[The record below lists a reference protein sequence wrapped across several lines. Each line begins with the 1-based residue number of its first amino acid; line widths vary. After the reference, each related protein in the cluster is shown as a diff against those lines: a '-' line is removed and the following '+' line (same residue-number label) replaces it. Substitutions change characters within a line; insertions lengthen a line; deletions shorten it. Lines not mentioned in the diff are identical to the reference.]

1 MLENL
6 NFESMFQPE
15 IVLIFLFAGI
25 IKGLIGLGV
34 PMITLSLMSL
44 FQPIPSAVVIT
55 LLPSFLTNIWQ
66 MAKGGNFRKL
76 SRKLWGLI
84 VMVPPGVW
92 LGTYFLDKFDL
103 PWFSVILGSL
113 LLIFGIISLGGF
125 KFEVPK
131 GQENLWGTFAGLVG
145 GLMMG
150 MTGIFSVPSVFYI
163 YGLGLSRD
171 ELVQAL
177 GIVLNIVTIFLAIAL
192 FRLGIIYEKQLLLSV
207 GAFFGTASGMVIG
220 QQIRRHIPE
229 GLFRRIFLSFL
240 MILGTYI
247 ITNALNELGVLTLSV
262 NQ

>member
-66 MAKGGNFRKL
+66 MAKGGNFIKL

-113 LLIFGIISLGGF
+113 LLIFGIISL
-125 KFEVPK
+125 
-131 GQENLWGTFAGLVG
+131 A
-145 GLMMG
+145 
-150 MTGIFSVPSVFYI
+150 MTVWVSLRLSS
-163 YGLGLSRD
+163 GLSQLKR
-171 ELVQAL
+171 
-177 GIVLNIVTIFLAIAL
+177 NI
-192 FRLGIIYEKQLLLSV
+192 YLLLKEKLTMS
-207 GAFFGTASGMVIG
+207 
-220 QQIRRHIPE
+220 RKR
-229 GLFRRIFLSFL
+229 FLPP
-240 MILGTYI
+240 
-247 ITNALNELGVLTLSV
+247 
-262 NQ
+262 